1 MGRRREIK
9 TIIKTEFPPV
19 ANKWRVRICFRT
31 LCYFNQTEKIM
42 KRIKL
47 HLRAA
52 LLFAPAFF
60 VLSSTI
66 ILVLLGAIYFSW
78 LVFRWSSTIKGRK
91 FLRAYYHEIL
101 RLENML

>member
-1 MGRRREIK
+1 
-9 TIIKTEFPPV
+9 
-19 ANKWRVRICFRT
+19 
-31 LCYFNQTEKIM
+31 M